1 MRKIILA
8 ASVVAAAVG
17 VGSSILA
24 QPQGQGSGPWGR
36 CCGMSP
42 WSMGLGMKGQGGM
55 MGRRDDEPRNVGQHA
70 ATPYGYDVQYSGPLQ
85 RVEKPAV
92 ANACDSRTR

>member
-1 MRKIILA
+1 MRKMILA

-42 WSMGLGMKGQGGM
+42 WSMGPGMMGQGGM
-55 MGRRDDEPRNVGQHA
+55 MGKAG
-70 ATPYGYDVQYSGPLQ
+70 
-85 RVEKPAV
+85 
-92 ANACDSRTR
+92 